1 MSDHS
6 LRTNHSTWLIKAYP
20 FALLLLSCLL
30 NWALGLVTIE
40 ISLPSNALFGAA
52 LLASS
57 LLVINHSWIMTETEL
72 ARTRLQIFATPEEWQ
87 ASGKNRDEVS
97 THHQFELE
105 EYLNTHRNTT
115 ENSLYFFALASLFIL
130 ANPSVIA
137 AWLWLSL
144 FGLARLG
151 YSASYMYGSDSW
163 RGVFMSLALLSIYG
177 MASYLAL
184 CLIFK

>member
-6 LRTNHSTWLIKAYP
+6 SRTNHCTWLIKAYP

-87 ASGKNRDEVS
+87 ASGK
-97 THHQFELE
+97 
-105 EYLNTHRNTT
+105 T
-115 ENSLYFFALASLFIL
+115 EM
-130 ANPSVIA
+130 
-137 AWLWLSL
+137 
-144 FGLARLG
+144 R
-151 YSASYMYGSDSW
+151 
-163 RGVFMSLALLSIYG
+163 
-177 MASYLAL
+177 
-184 CLIFK
+184 